1 MGPRR
6 LVDSLTHA
14 LLIAIPLSLIGR
26 PDLAIYGILGAVL
39 IDVDVLFNLFSGR
52 DPRLYI
58 FTHGGFTHSFFGAS
72 TVTLA
77 SAALAYPLS
86 LALPSIMAPFGLPA
100 LAAIAAGALT
110 HVVADYL
117 AYPGIPLLYPATDK
131 KYTLG
136 ILAGPS
142 IYIMAASFAF
152 ISAMATGFAS
162 IGQPWPFI
170 AFFGLVIA
178 LSTGAKVWAATKVKG
193 RTIATMNPMKWMV
206 IEDLPNAYRFYV
218 YDFFKGA
225 SQAESYEKYRGLTP
239 GEAMRS
245 MDTPEVRRLKY
256 NSYIVTVEKN
266 GRVITYR
273 DPVREN
279 GHIWYPPQHKSQ
291 SVAAE

>member
-1 MGPRR
+1 M
-6 LVDSLTHA
+6 DSLTHA
-14 LLIAIPLSLIGR
+14 LLIAIPLSFIGR
-26 PDLAIYGILGAVL
+26 PDLAIYGIMGAVL
-39 IDVDVLFNLFSGR
+39 IDADVLFGLFSGR

-58 FTHGGFTHSFFGAS
+58 FTHGGLTHSFFGAFM
-72 TVTLA
+72 VTLFS
-77 SAALAYPLS
+77 SAMAYPLS
-86 LALPSIMAPFGLPA
+86 LILPSIMAPFGPV
-100 LAAIAAGALT
+100 AIAAIGAGAIT
-110 HVVADYL
+110 HIAADYL

-142 IYIMAASFAF
+142 IYIMAASFAY
-152 ISAMATGFAS
+152 ISAMAMGFTGIENF
-162 IGQPWPFI
+162 WPFA

-178 LSTGAKVWAATKVKG
+178 LSAGAKVWAATKVKG

-245 MDTPEVRRLKY
+245 MDNPEVRRLKY